1 MFPCSLSFL
10 PFLFSVCSGKNHLF
24 KQFFC
29 LEGFTFKQIE
39 IKDDSANVARQ
50 QARDFP
56 CKETAGKSKTHGY
69 NFFVYIFRYKKAIS
83 KMSEILEGPVERIIV
98 ETKEAPAPVG
108 PYSQVGG
115 NLKRKYPEIEEATFV
130 TIGEV

>member
-1 MFPCSLSFL
+1 MVRGNTHKEIAGNS
-10 PFLFSVCSGKNHLF
+10 KF
-24 KQFFC
+24 KDTIFC
-29 LEGFTFKQIE
+29 L
-39 IKDDSANVARQ
+39 
-50 QARDFP
+50 
-56 CKETAGKSKTHGY
+56 H
-69 NFFVYIFRYKKAIS
+69 FRHKKGIS

-130 TIGEV
+130 TIGEVLFRVLSDGRRKYFC

>member
-1 MFPCSLSFL
+1 M
-10 PFLFSVCSGKNHLF
+10 
-24 KQFFC
+24 
-29 LEGFTFKQIE
+29 
-39 IKDDSANVARQ
+39 RQ
-50 QARDFP
+50 QAHDFLY
-56 CKETAGKSKTHGY
+56 KETAGKFKTHGY

-115 NLKRKYPEIEEATFV
+115 NLKRKYPEIEGEKEARRPLLSCYIKFNFDAL
-130 TIGEV
+130 